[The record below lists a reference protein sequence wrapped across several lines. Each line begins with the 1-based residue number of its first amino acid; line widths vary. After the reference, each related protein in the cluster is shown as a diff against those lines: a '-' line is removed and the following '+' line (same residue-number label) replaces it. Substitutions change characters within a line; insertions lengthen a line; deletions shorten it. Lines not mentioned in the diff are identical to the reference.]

1 MKTEPSTFQPSKRRG
16 SQLIFGLAPVVFLLL
31 SCAPTAHTYSDSY
44 FAMNTLI
51 KVSLYSQDANLEK
64 PQLEVGKIFSLYDS
78 LADNNRRVNGHKNV
92 YDINQTNDAVVVE
105 KELFDLLAFAESM
118 RKETYGFLNP
128 YIGNLS
134 DLWKDHLHP
143 ERVSS
148 EELPPSLPSEE
159 EIRACIDEMND
170 FKLEF
175 NEESLTVR
183 RIGTAKIDLGAIAK
197 GYAAQ
202 KAKEWIIANGFK
214 AYLVDAGTSSIL
226 LGDKDLQGATWNVGI
241 RGIAKKMNVK
251 NVCIGTSGI
260 DAEEAVFNG
269 LSYSHIVNPFTG
281 SAHVDYFGVTLLG
294 QDAGILDA
302 LSTAFILMGVEENL
316 DKVTALSEKYDISYV
331 FYREGEIVKNQ
342 GVPFE

>member
-1 MKTEPSTFQPSKRRG
+1 M
-16 SQLIFGLAPVVFLLL
+16 
-31 SCAPTAHTYSDSY
+31 DS
-44 FAMNTLI
+44 LI
-51 KVSLYSQDANLEK
+51 KVTLYSEDANLGK

-78 LADNNRRVNGHKNV
+78 LADNNRRVSGHKNV

-105 KELFDLLAFAESM
+105 KELFDLLSFSVRM
-118 RKETYGFLNP
+118 KEETFGYLNP
-128 YIGNLS
+128 LIGNLS

-143 ERVSS
+143 ERVTS
-148 EELPPSLPSEE
+148 EEVPPSIPTQE
-159 EIRACIDEMND
+159 EIQACIDEMND
-170 FKLEF
+170 S
-175 NEESLTVR
+175 SLVLDETNLSVR

-202 KAKEWIIANGFK
+202 KAREWIIANGFK

-226 LGDKDLQGATWNVGI
+226 LGEKDLQGSSWNVGI

-260 DAEEAVFNG
+260 DAQEAIIDGVE
-269 LSYSHIVNPFTG
+269 YSHIVNPFTG

-294 QDAGILDA
+294 QDAGVLDV

-316 DKVTALSEKYDISYV
+316 DKVTALSEKYDVSYV